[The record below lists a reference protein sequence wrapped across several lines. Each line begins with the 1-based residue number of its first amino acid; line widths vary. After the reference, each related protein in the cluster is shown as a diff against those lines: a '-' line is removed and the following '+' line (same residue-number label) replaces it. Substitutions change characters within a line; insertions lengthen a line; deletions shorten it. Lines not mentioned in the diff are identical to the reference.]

1 MGIMSNAAR
10 NDSRGIDIRT
20 ALSILSERSRCNNE
34 HHRHQ
39 PLPIVPTNKEEEE
52 QLKLATSGQVIQ
64 LFQEEDEDENKSN
77 DNSKNNDNSN
87 KEEPTKSI
95 EEQKKLI
102 EEQKKR
108 NEIELK
114 SKLNNMTV
122 KELLQTIIQIQS
134 ERVIT
139 YKTFQNGLDIILK
152 TNNMT
157 SYPII
162 CSNVT
167 ASFSLQSNTIN
178 MIKSI
183 LDEKYEK
190 KKCYVKLI
198 TKLQSFEKI
207 KLDYTTA
214 YQLECIRLNHMK
226 TDNDDDDND
235 NSMQQDEQYKK
246 VRDLLQDGV
255 KDLKKKIVKC
265 MEDIND
271 ILEEIRYG
279 ILDEE

>member
-1 MGIMSNAAR
+1 MSNGVR
-10 NDSRGIDIRT
+10 NNNKGIDIQT
-20 ALSILSERSRCNNE
+20 ALSILGERSKCNHE
-34 HHRHQ
+34 HHRQ
-39 PLPIVPTNKEEEE
+39 PLPIVPSNKEEEE
-52 QLKLATSGQVIQ
+52 LLKLATSGQVIQ
-64 LFQEEDEDENKSN
+64 LFNEEDGDDN
-77 DNSKNNDNSN
+77 DNNTSN
-87 KEEPTKSI
+87 KKEKETTKSI
-95 EEQKKLI
+95 EEENQLI

-114 SKLNNMTV
+114 SKLKSMTI
-122 KELLQTIIQIQS
+122 KELLQTIMQIQS
-134 ERVIT
+134 ERVLT

-157 SYPII
+157 SYPIV

-167 ASFSLQSNTIN
+167 ASFSVQSNTIN
-178 MIKSI
+178 IIKSI
-183 LDEKYEK
+183 LHAAHNK
-190 KKCYVKLI
+190 KEYVKLI
-198 TKLQSFEKI
+198 TKLQSFEKS

-214 YQLECIRLNHMK
+214 YQLESIRLNHMK
-226 TDNDDDDND
+226 IDDDDDDND
-235 NSMQQDEQYKK
+235 DSTQDEQCRK

-271 ILEEIRYG
+271 VLEEIRYG